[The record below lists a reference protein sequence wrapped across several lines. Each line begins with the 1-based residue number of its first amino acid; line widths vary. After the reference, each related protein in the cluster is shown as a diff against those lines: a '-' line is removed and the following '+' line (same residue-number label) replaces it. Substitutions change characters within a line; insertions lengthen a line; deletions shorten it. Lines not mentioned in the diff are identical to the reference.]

1 MGGQT
6 FAALGVMAL
15 TAHGMGVGVVSLT
28 VIMTE
33 FQVAE
38 KTSVSLLPW

>member
-1 MGGQT
+1 M
-6 FAALGVMAL
+6 LGVMAL
-15 TAHGMGVGVVSLT
+15 TARSTGSGATSLT